1 MTDFQPTPA
10 AQLTNEKQIEK
21 ETLNVKTFITSN
33 VINTRPLILIT
44 SDVIS

>member
-1 MTDFQPTPA
+1 MAYFQPTPA
-10 AQLTNEKQIEK
+10 AQLTNENEKQIEK
-21 ETLNVKTFITSN
+21 KTSN